1 MNEDKSRDKFEVQLQ
16 STVNPQK
23 RPPGPILSLRVQMQV
38 LLEFEYFCLLFLSLL
53 RVLLEFGSYSRAG
66 LFRGFTI
73 ITN

>member
-38 LLEFEYFCLLFLSLL
+38 LLEFEYFCLLFFKFTAGLIRIQVLFEGGSLL
-53 RVLLEFGSYSRAG
+53 GIYG
-66 LFRGFTI
+66 M
-73 ITN
+73 